1 MHFAADPGGGTAR
14 GEQGDLTRMNASA
27 TPYAALSPD
36 AVLNAV
42 DAAGFETD
50 GRLLALASY
59 ENRVYQ
65 VGVEEAEPLVAKFY
79 RPARWS
85 DAAIAE
91 EHAFALELAAAEL
104 PMVAPLVIGGRT
116 LFEHAG
122 YRYALYPRRGGRAPE
137 LESADHLAWMGR
149 LLARMHGIGALTRF
163 AERGSINTDTFIR
176 DAARAVLGSG
186 LLPERL
192 ATIYRTR
199 TDAIADLIDA
209 HLAALDPLSTI
220 RLHGDCHGG
229 NVLWTDS
236 GPHFVDLD
244 DARMGPAVQDLWM
257 LASSPRALDAL
268 LEGYAEFRDF
278 DHRELALI
286 EPLRVMRQ
294 IHWAGWVAARWHD
307 PAFPRAF
314 GHVGE
319 ARWWEQHLKDLGEA
333 QSRLVEE

>member
-1 MHFAADPGGGTAR
+1 VAV
-14 GEQGDLTRMNASA
+14 NA
-27 TPYAALSPD
+27 TPYEALSPD
-36 AVLNAV
+36 VVLDAV
-42 DAAGFETD
+42 DAAGFVTD

-65 VGVEEAEPLVAKFY
+65 VGVEDAQPLVAKFY
-79 RPARWS
+79 RPGRWS

-104 PMVAPLVIGGRT
+104 PLVAPLVIDGAT

-149 LLARMHGIGALTRF
+149 LLARMHGIGARARF
-163 AERGSINTDTFIR
+163 RERGAIDTDTFIR
-176 DAARAVLGSG
+176 DAARAVLASG
-186 LLPERL
+186 LLPVRL
-192 ATIYRTR
+192 DEIYRRR
-199 TDAIADLIDA
+199 TAAIALALDARFAALAPVA
-209 HLAALDPLSTI
+209 HL

-244 DARMGPAVQDLWM
+244 DARSGPAVQDLWM
-257 LASSPRALDAL
+257 LAPTPRAMDAL

-278 DHRELALI
+278 DFRELQLV
-286 EPLRVMRQ
+286 EPLRLMRQ

-314 GHVGE
+314 AHVGE
-319 ARWWEQHLKDLGEA
+319 ARWWEEHLNDLAEA
-333 QSRLVEE
+333 ESLL

>member
-1 MHFAADPGGGTAR
+1 MTA
-14 GEQGDLTRMNASA
+14 QA
-27 TPYAALSPD
+27 PYDALSPD
-36 AVLNAV
+36 LVLDAVEV
-42 DAAGFETD
+42 AGFATD

-65 VGVEEAEPLVAKFY
+65 VGIEDGSPLVAKFY

-104 PMVAPLVIGGRT
+104 PVVAPLVIDDET
-116 LFEHAG
+116 LLEHAG
-122 YRYALYPRRGGRAPE
+122 FRYALYPRRGGRAPE
-137 LESADHLAWMGR
+137 LESIDNLAWMGR
-149 LLARMHGIGALTRF
+149 LLARLHGIGSRERF
-163 AERGSINTDTFIR
+163 RSRGAIETDTFIR
-176 DAARAVLGSG
+176 EAARAALASG
-186 LLPERL
+186 LLPARL
-192 ATIYRTR
+192 EAIYRER
-199 TDAIADLIDA
+199 TGAIAGLIDA
-209 HLAALDPLSTI
+209 RFGAIEPTRI

-257 LASSPRALDAL
+257 LAPSERALDAL

-278 DHRELALI
+278 DVRELALV

-314 GHVGE
+314 GYVGE
-319 ARWWEQHLKDLGEA
+319 ARWWEQHLNDLAEA
-333 QSRLVEE
+333 FARLQDD

>member
-1 MHFAADPGGGTAR
+1 MSV
-14 GEQGDLTRMNASA
+14 SA
-27 TPYAALSPD
+27 GAPYDALSPD
-36 AVLNAV
+36 LVLDAVE
-42 DAAGFETD
+42 AAGFATD

-65 VGVEEAEPLVAKFY
+65 VGIEDAQPLVAKFY

-91 EHAFALELAAAEL
+91 EHAFALELADAEL
-104 PMVAPLVIGGRT
+104 PMVAPLRVDGET
-116 LFEHAG
+116 LLEHAG
-122 YRYALYPRRGGRAPE
+122 FRYALYPRRGGRAPE
-137 LESADHLAWMGR
+137 LESADNLQWMGR
-149 LLARMHGIGALTRF
+149 LLARMHGIGARARF
-163 AERGSINTDTFIR
+163 RERGTIDTDTFIR
-176 DAARAVLGSG
+176 AAARAVLASG

-192 ATIYRTR
+192 EANYRAR
-199 TDAIADLIDA
+199 TDA
-209 HLAALDPLSTI
+209 LAAIVDARFSAAEPARI

-257 LASSPRALDAL
+257 LGASRRALDAL

-278 DHRELALI
+278 DFGELRLV
-286 EPLRVMRQ
+286 EPLRLMRQ

-314 GHVGE
+314 AYVGE
-319 ARWWEQHLKDLGEA
+319 TRWWEQHLNDLAEAQAQLGE
-333 QSRLVEE
+333 E